1 MTESIWI
8 AIIGAVGV
16 IGAAIIGLFKKSDNK
31 KSDKSKSNAKTTV
44 NQTVT
49 GNHNT
54 VIGIQRDRKEK

>member
-16 IGAAIIGLFKKSDNK
+16 IGAAIIGLFKKSD
-31 KSDKSKSNAKTTV
+31 KSKSNAKTTV

-49 GNHNT
+49 GNHKRLLEFSVT
-54 VIGIQRDRKEK
+54 ERKSICAVM

>member
-16 IGAAIIGLFKKSDNK
+16 IGAAHPVLFK

>member
-16 IGAAIIGLFKKSDNK
+16 IGAAIIGLFRKSD
-31 KSDKSKSNAKTTV
+31 KSNAKTTV

>member
-16 IGAAIIGLFKKSDNK
+16 IGAAII
-31 KSDKSKSNAKTTV
+31 AKTTV

>member
-16 IGAAIIGLFKKSDNK
+16 IGAAIIGLFKKSD
-31 KSDKSKSNAKTTV
+31 KSKV

>member
-16 IGAAIIGLFKKSDNK
+16 IGAAIIGLFKKSD
-31 KSDKSKSNAKTTV
+31 KSKSNAKTTV

-54 VIGIQRDRKEK
+54 GRWHGEAVTEGVSL

>member
-16 IGAAIIGLFKKSDNK
+16 IGAAIIGLFKKSD
-31 KSDKSKSNAKTTV
+31 KSNAKTTV

>member
-16 IGAAIIGLFKKSDNK
+16 IGAAIIGLFKKSD
-31 KSDKSKSNAKTTV
+31 KSNSNAKTTV
-44 NQTVT
+44 NLTVT
-49 GNHNT
+49 GYLNT